1 MAFRNRKYYFVVEKK
16 VMGTLT
22 FFMSLGQADPMP
34 AFRRVFMYLW
44 EHKLWNHGVRI
55 FVLSITMDVELD
67 GTTDSRFLLFLKF
80 LSNLCSVQ
88 GLSQNKSDA
97 FYLQMILTVAFP
109 LRQKSTNTHYLCPWQ
124 SITSKGVLYQ
134 IG

>member
-1 MAFRNRKYYFVVEKK
+1 
-16 VMGTLT
+16 MGTLT

-34 AFRRVFMYLW
+34 VFRRILMYLW

-55 FVLSITMDVELD
+55 FVLSITMDIELD

-88 GLSQNKSDA
+88 GLSLNKSDA
-97 FYLQMILTVAFP
+97 VYLQMTFAVAFP
-109 LRQKSTNTHYLCPWQ
+109 LEVEKHQRKLPLPLAKHNF
-124 SITSKGVLYQ
+124 KGCTVPNRIEVEEKQ
-134 IG
+134 REGGGGEIK

>member
-1 MAFRNRKYYFVVEKK
+1 MALVIEIIILWWKK

-22 FFMSLGQADPMP
+22 FSMSLGQADPMP

-55 FVLSITMDVELD
+55 FVLSIIMDIELN

-97 FYLQMILTVAFP
+97 VYLQMILTIAFP
-109 LRQKSTNTHYLCPWQ
+109 LEAEKHQHKLSLPLAN
-124 SITSKGVLYQ
+124 ITSKGVLYQ

>member
-1 MAFRNRKYYFVVEKK
+1 
-16 VMGTLT
+16 MGMLT

-34 AFRRVFMYLW
+34 VFRRIFMYLW

-55 FVLSITMDVELD
+55 FVLSITMDIELD

-97 FYLQMILTVAFP
+97 VYLQMTLAIAFP
-109 LRQKSTNTHYLCPWQ
+109 LEVEKHQHKLSLPLAKHNF
-124 SITSKGVLYQ
+124 KGYTVPNRIEVEDKQ
-134 IG
+134 GGGRGER